1 MKKNLYFALS
11 FFFSLTLHAQK
22 VEFFGGYNRNNFF
35 DYEKNSPNTV
45 SEYNGGD
52 GFSLGFSI
60 SDIQYDSI
68 PLKFTLNF
76 DNYKGGFSVTNGGMG
91 GASTTTA
98 QVRKNTLGLGLYPFN
113 FKLFNKVEFNLGGE
127 FGFLVSD
134 VTTGKMSSWTYGGS
148 EPGSY
153 KSTLTTIDNHAERI
167 NNSKY
172 FGFCGIVSYHFK
184 ISEKWLLSPQYK
196 FYYGIKNDFKAVE
209 ASIKSLRNNFSI
221 GISRV
226 F

>member
-1 MKKNLYFALS
+1 
-11 FFFSLTLHAQK
+11 
-22 VEFFGGYNRNNFF
+22 
-35 DYEKNSPNTV
+35 
-45 SEYNGGD
+45 
-52 GFSLGFSI
+52 
-60 SDIQYDSI
+60 
-68 PLKFTLNF
+68 LNF

-91 GASTTTA
+91 GASTTTD
-98 QVRKNTLGLGLYPFN
+98 QVRKNTLGLGLYPLN

-127 FGFLVSD
+127 FGFLISD
-134 VTTGKMSSWTYGGS
+134 ITTGKMSSWNYGGG

-153 KSTLTTIDNHAERI
+153 KSTLTNIDNHAEQI

-196 FYYGIKNDFKAVE
+196 CYYGIKNDFKDVE